1 MLVKAKTEALNNYM
15 YEKLNDLPET
25 EDEKQI
31 RYLKK
36 KEIHEPPKNQ
46 QKNRQVSRKKT
57 ARAAKPQSGHDS
69 PNKRLG
75 EKIRKM
81 RED

>member
-1 MLVKAKTEALNNYM
+1 MTYR
-15 YEKLNDLPET
+15 
-25 EDEKQI
+25 KQRTRSKFDI
-31 RYLKK
+31 SK